1 MKNWPVIFTS
11 VILISC
17 GANDNK
23 DQTDD
28 PVAREN
34 HRYDLALEGK
44 LAQNFSPLPVDADNP
59 NNKITTGKVALG
71 HALYYDTRLSK
82 DGNISCN
89 SCHNLMQF
97 GVDNLSTSP
106 GDAGE
111 HGDRNSPTVL
121 NAAYHLS
128 QFWDGR
134 AADLEEQA
142 GMPVLNPVE
151 MAIPSESF
159 LINRLKQVPEYTQ
172 MFEKAF
178 PDDADPINYENL
190 RKAIGAFERKLV
202 TPSRFDEYLKGDKT
216 ALSVKEK
223 KGLLTFI
230 NTGCIQCHNGALLGG
245 NSMQKFGV
253 YDDYWKYTNSE
264 KIDKGRFAVTNDSLD
279 LYMFKVPALRNIAK
293 TSPYFHDGSVKDLNR
308 AVSIMAKVQLNK
320 DLSDSELENLV
331 AFLESLTGEVPAF
344 AKSVPN
350 MLKNTKKD
358 SE

>member
-1 MKNWPVIFTS
+1 MNKWPLLLVS
-11 VILISC
+11 VVLISC
-17 GANDNK
+17 GGSKNE
-23 DQTDD
+23 DQQED

-34 HRYDLALEGK
+34 HRYDLALEDK
-44 LAQNFSPLPVDADNP
+44 LAQNFSPLPEDADNP
-59 NNKITTGKVALG
+59 NNEVTPSKVALG

-82 DGNISCN
+82 EGNISCN

-97 GVDNLSTSP
+97 GVDNLATSP

-111 HGDRNSPTVL
+111 NGDRNSPTVL

-159 LINRLKQVPEYTQ
+159 LISRLKQVAEYGP
-172 MFEKAF
+172 MFKKAF
-178 PDDADPINYENL
+178 PDDADPITYENL

-202 TPSRFDEYLKGDKT
+202 TPSRFDEYLKGDKS
-216 ALSVKEK
+216 ALNVKEK

-230 NTGCIQCHNGALLGG
+230 NVGCIQCHNGALLGG
-245 NSMQKFGV
+245 NSLQKFGV
-253 YDDYWKYTNSE
+253 YDDYWKYTKS
-264 KIDKGRFAVTNDSLD
+264 KHIDKGRFAVTNDSLD

-293 TSPYFHDGSVKDLNR
+293 TGPYFHDGSVADLKE
-308 AVSIMAKVQLNK
+308 AVKIMAKVQLNK
-320 DLSDSELENLV
+320 DIADDELDNLV
-331 AFLESLTGEVPAF
+331 AFLESLTGEVPSF
-344 AKSVPN
+344 AKSAPDII
-350 MLKNTKKD
+350 KQ
-358 SE
+358 